1 MLTPN
6 RKPVGFH
13 ESEQDIANEKRIV
26 EAFAK
31 HCGGEARFMPKAYTF
46 DAMIIRG
53 EKCALVD
60 ARRRKNEMNRYPTL
74 CLSLQKFISLK
85 AYAAFAPT
93 FYLVEWDDGM
103 AFYEINEDV
112 NLPISY
118 MSRNSGN
125 PRDNEPVVQIP
136 INDFKRF

>member
-13 ESEQDIANEKRIV
+13 ESEQDIENEKRIV

-31 HCGGEARFMPKAYTF
+31 HCNGEAKYMPKAYTF
-46 DAMIIRG
+46 DAMIVRG
-53 EKCALVD
+53 EKCAFVD

-85 AYAAFAPT
+85 AYAAFATT

-103 AFYEINEDV
+103 AFYEINEDI

-125 PRDNEPVVQIP
+125 PSDNEPVVQIP
-136 INDFKRF
+136 IADFKRF